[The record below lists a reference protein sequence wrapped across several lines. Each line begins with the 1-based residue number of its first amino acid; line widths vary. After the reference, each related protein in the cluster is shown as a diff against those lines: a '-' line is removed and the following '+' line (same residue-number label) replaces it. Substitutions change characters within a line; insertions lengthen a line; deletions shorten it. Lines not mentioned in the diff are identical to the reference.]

1 MGNIGINATEIARIA
16 GVSRSTVSRV
26 INNYANV
33 PPETR
38 KKVMEIIDQHR
49 YVPNLSAQVL
59 AGKKTKTIGLFMIE
73 KGHVAGDFI
82 SNMLLASVIESA
94 SAHGY
99 FVLTHIIRGRCDSDS
114 IRGVKDIF
122 YQRRID
128 GGLFIGAADDEP
140 FIEELV
146 SEGFWVASV
155 DQSFEGREEQ
165 PNRMVGDL
173 NNERAMKQAV
183 SHLAAL
189 NHREIGHIGGDL
201 TRHSG
206 MAKLEGF
213 RKAMSECGL
222 SVSEDWILPGGFHEE
237 IGYGAMKN
245 FLASGNRLPTAIVMA
260 NDSVAF
266 GAIRALRE
274 HGLDVPRDISI
285 IGLDD
290 HALSARFQPAL
301 TTLRVDFDG
310 MLEGLTTS
318 LIRHI
323 EEKEV
328 GAEKVTADVHLIARD
343 SCRNIS

>member
-1 MGNIGINATEIARIA
+1 MSNIGINATEIARLA

-38 KKVMEIIDQHR
+38 KKVMEIINRHR
-49 YVPNLSAQVL
+49 YVPNVSAQVL

-73 KGHVAGDFI
+73 KGQVAGDFI

-94 SAHGY
+94 SSHGY
-99 FVLTHIIRGRCDSDS
+99 YVLTHIIRGRCDSDS

-146 SEGFWVASV
+146 SEGFWIACV

-165 PNRMVGDL
+165 SNRMVSDL
-173 NNERAMKQAV
+173 NNVVGMKLVV
-183 SHLAAL
+183 SHLADL

-201 TRHSG
+201 TRYSG
-206 MAKLEGF
+206 VAKREGF
-213 RKAMSECGL
+213 LKAMSELGL
-222 SVSEDWILPGGFHEE
+222 DVNEEWVLPGGFHEAD
-237 IGYGAMKN
+237 GYERMRE
-245 FLASGNRLPTAIVMA
+245 FLASGKRLPTAMVMA

-285 IGLDD
+285 VGLDD

-301 TTLRVDFDG
+301 TTLRVDFAG
-310 MLEGLTTS
+310 MLEQLTAS

-323 EEKEV
+323 EQKAF
-328 GAEKVTADVHLIARD
+328 GAEKLTAAIEFIARD
-343 SCRNIS
+343 SCRTIS